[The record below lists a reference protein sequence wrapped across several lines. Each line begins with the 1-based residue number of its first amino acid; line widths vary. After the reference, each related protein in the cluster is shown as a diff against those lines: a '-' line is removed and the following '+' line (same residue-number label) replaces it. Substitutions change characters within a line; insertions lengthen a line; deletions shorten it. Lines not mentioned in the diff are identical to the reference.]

1 MKKNYIYTLLLTV
14 FNIIFPILSFPY
26 ISRILGPAG
35 VGKVQFVITFAQYF
49 ALVSALGI
57 PYYGVREIA
66 RVRLNY
72 RDLSKTFSE
81 LITIYIITSVL
92 ISAVYIAV
100 VMAFTRFST
109 DLNYYLPSL
118 LIILLGFS
126 SIDWFYQ
133 GIEEFKSIALRSIFV
148 KLASLILMYV
158 FVETLHDALIYLY
171 ISIFSV
177 LGNNIINIIFLRN
190 KVSISTTQLRLRKHL
205 KPLFYIFGA
214 NLSIAMYNML
224 DTILL
229 GLLSNDKAVGYYTAS
244 TKITRIAMPL
254 VVSIGSVLLPKISES
269 FHNKDDKYKRL
280 LATSYSFIILL
291 AVPITFALFLLAPEL
306 IHLVS
311 GRAFDPAIVP
321 MQILSVLPVFIG
333 MGNLLG
339 VQVLI
344 SSGKERE
351 MLKSVMVGMVLSI
364 LLNIILVPKTQ
375 ATGAAIANSIT
386 ELVVSCVFYY
396 FVYKAYQLKFSVKTF
411 FYSTLS
417 CIPFIPIIYLL
428 RRGLHSEILVLG
440 SSAISCSL
448 VYFVIKYFFLKD
460 VYTSEV
466 IDKVKV
472 VLLSRMGLANNQ
484 NRQEQ

>member
-1 MKKNYIYTLLLTV
+1 VKKNYIYTLLLTI

-35 VGKVQFVITFAQYF
+35 VGKVQFIITFAQYF

-66 RVRLNY
+66 RVRSNNKE
-72 RDLSKTFSE
+72 LSKTFSE
-81 LITIYIITSVL
+81 LIFIYVITSVL
-92 ISAVYIAV
+92 ISAIYIIV
-100 VMAFTRFST
+100 IMAFTHFST
-109 DLNYYLPSL
+109 DLSYYLPSL
-118 LIILLGFS
+118 LIVLLGFS

-133 GIEEFKSIALRSIFV
+133 GIEEFKSIALRSIFI
-148 KLASLILMYV
+148 KIASLVMMYM
-158 FVETLHDALIYLY
+158 FVKTVHDALLYLY

-190 KVSISTTQLRLRKHL
+190 KVTISIKKVNMRKHL
-205 KPLFYIFGA
+205 RPLFYIFGA

-244 TKITRIAMPL
+244 TKITRIALPM
-254 VVSIGSVLLPKISES
+254 VVSIGTVLLPKISES
-269 FHNKDDKYKRL
+269 FHKKDDKYKEL
-280 LATSYSFIILL
+280 LASSYSFIILL

-306 IHLVS
+306 IHLIS
-311 GRAFDPAIVP
+311 GSAFTPAIIP

-351 MLKSVMVGMVLSI
+351 MLKSVMVGMALSVA
-364 LLNIILVPKTQ
+364 LNMLLVPKTHEV
-375 ATGAAIANSIT
+375 GAAIANSVT
-386 ELVVSCVFYY
+386 ELVVSCIFYY
-396 FVYKAYQLKFSVKTF
+396 FVKKAYGITFSIKIF
-411 FYSTLS
+411 FFSILS
-417 CIPFIPIIYLL
+417 CLPFIPIIYLL
-428 RRGLHSEILVLG
+428 RKSMHSEILLLG
-440 SSAISCSL
+440 ISAISCSL

-460 VYTSEV
+460 IYTSEI
-466 IDKVKV
+466 IDRVKV
-472 VLLSRMGLANNQ
+472 IFLTRLGLKNDQKNIQ
-484 NRQEQ
+484 

>member
-1 MKKNYIYTLLLTV
+1 MKKNYIYTLLLTI

-26 ISRILGPAG
+26 ISRILGPTG

-49 ALVSALGI
+49 ALIAALGI

-66 RVRLNY
+66 RVRLNNKE
-72 RDLSKTFSE
+72 LSKTFSE
-81 LITIYIITSVL
+81 LLFIYVITSVL
-92 ISAVYIAV
+92 ISVVYIIV
-100 VMAFTRFST
+100 VMAFTRFSA
-109 DLNYYLPSL
+109 NMSYYLPSL
-118 LIILLGFS
+118 LIVLLGFS

-133 GIEEFKSIALRSIFV
+133 GIEEFKSIALRSIFIKLICLIMMYILV
-148 KLASLILMYV
+148 KTI
-158 FVETLHDALIYLY
+158 HDALLYLY
-171 ISIFSV
+171 ITIFSV
-177 LGNNIINIIFLRN
+177 LGNNIINMVFLRN
-190 KVSISTTQLRLRKHL
+190 KVSIGIKKINLRKHL

-229 GLLSNDKAVGYYTAS
+229 GLLSNDKSVGYYTAS

-254 VVSIGSVLLPKISES
+254 VVSIGAVLLPEISAS
-269 FHNKDDKYKRL
+269 FHNKDDRYKEL

-311 GRAFDPAIVP
+311 GNAFSSAIVP

-344 SSGKERE
+344 SSGRERE

-364 LLNIILVPKTQ
+364 ALNIALVPKTHEV
-375 ATGAAIANSIT
+375 GAAIANSVT
-386 ELVVSCVFYY
+386 ELIVSCVFYY
-396 FVYKAYQLKFSVKTF
+396 FVKKAFGITFSIKTF
-411 FYSTLS
+411 FYSILS
-417 CIPFIPIIYLL
+417 CLPFIPIIYLL
-428 RRGLHSEILVLG
+428 RKSMHSEILLLG
-440 SSAISCSL
+440 VSAISCSF

-460 VYTSEV
+460 IYTSEI

-472 VLLSRMGLANNQ
+472 VFLTRLGLKNDQKNS
-484 NRQEQ
+484 E

>member
-1 MKKNYIYTLLLTV
+1 MKKNYLYTLLLTV

-66 RVRLNY
+66 RVRNNPQH
-72 RDLSKTFSE
+72 LSKTFSE
-81 LITIYIITSVL
+81 LIGIYIITSML
-92 ISAVYIAV
+92 ISAIYIAV
-100 VMAFTRFST
+100 VMAVTRFST
-109 DLNYYLPSL
+109 DLNYYIPSL
-118 LIILLGFS
+118 LIVLLGFS

-133 GIEEFKSIALRSIFV
+133 GIEEFKSIALRSIFI
-148 KLASLILMYV
+148 KLASLILMYL
-158 FVETLHDALIYLY
+158 FVKTLNDAIIYLY
-171 ISIFSV
+171 ITIFSI
-177 LGNNIINIIFLRN
+177 LGNNVINIFFLRN
-190 KVSISTTQLRLRKHL
+190 KVTISTRQLKMRKHL

-269 FHNKDDKYKRL
+269 FHNKDGKYKQL

-311 GRAFDPAIVP
+311 GKEFEPAIVP
-321 MQILSVLPVFIG
+321 MQILSVLPLFIG

-339 VQVLI
+339 IQILI

-351 MLKSVMVGMVLSI
+351 MLKSVIIGMILSV
-364 LLNIILVPKTQ
+364 LLNFILVPKTQ
-375 ATGAAIANSIT
+375 ATGAAIANSVT

-396 FVYKAYQLKFSVKTF
+396 FVYKAFKLTFSFKVF
-411 FYSTLS
+411 LYCLLS
-417 CIPFIPIIYLL
+417 CLPFIPIIYLL
-428 RRGLHSEILVLG
+428 RQGIHSDILVLG
-440 SSAISCSL
+440 SSAILCSIT
-448 VYFVIKYFFLKD
+448 YFIIKYFFLKD
-460 VYTSEV
+460 IYTAEV
-466 IDKVKV
+466 IDKAKIV
-472 VLLSRMGLANNQ
+472 VLTRMGLVKNQ
-484 NRQEQ
+484 NKSE